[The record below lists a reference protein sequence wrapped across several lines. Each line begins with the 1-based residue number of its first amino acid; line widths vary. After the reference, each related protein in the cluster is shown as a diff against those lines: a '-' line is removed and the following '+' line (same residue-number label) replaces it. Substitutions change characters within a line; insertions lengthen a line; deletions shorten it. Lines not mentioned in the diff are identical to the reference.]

1 MPFGLFLAA
10 ALLAAETTFE
20 FGFYRTVY
28 TIWATTAL
36 VTPAMCAFALP
47 GNSDRQR
54 NIWLLFWCFSLAC
67 YLVHLGYAVFSV
79 YHGSAQEFL
88 KGQGMFAAVNNV
100 VFTLWWAGDVYLAW
114 FNRSG
119 ARWVWV
125 QRVAAHIYIG
135 LTFVASTVFLKHGF
149 INVLGILFTASVLI
163 CLMARFDA
171 RRRAP
176 LAMGKGFGGA

>member
-1 MPFGLFLAA
+1 MQLTGRESYPITLTEFTIAFVPFGLFLAA

-54 NIWLLFWCFSLAC
+54 NIWLLFWSSSLAC

-100 VFTLWWAGDVYLAW
+100 IFTLWWAGD
-114 FNRSG
+114 
-119 ARWVWV
+119 
-125 QRVAAHIYIG
+125 
-135 LTFVASTVFLKHGF
+135 
-149 INVLGILFTASVLI
+149 
-163 CLMARFDA
+163 
-171 RRRAP
+171 
-176 LAMGKGFGGA
+176 